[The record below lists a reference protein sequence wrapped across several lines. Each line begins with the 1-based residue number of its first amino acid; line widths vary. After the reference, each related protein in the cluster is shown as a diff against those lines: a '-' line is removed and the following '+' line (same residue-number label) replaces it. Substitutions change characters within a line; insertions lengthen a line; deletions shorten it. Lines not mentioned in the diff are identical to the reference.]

1 MENLNKRSKFSPDFD
16 RDDPF
21 NFENKDSEPTGR
33 PIIGSDSSDEDVISD
48 LEDSDEGF
56 GFINEGNLS
65 KRINAL
71 CHHYLISMQPYLT
84 PVVSFAPSMAQW
96 PLIAI

>member
-1 MENLNKRSKFSPDFD
+1 MLYFKK
-16 RDDPF
+16 
-21 NFENKDSEPTGR
+21 TGR

-71 CHHYLISMQPYLT
+71 CHHYLISMQPYLRGGIS
-84 PVVSFAPSMAQW
+84 PADWYIF
-96 PLIAI
+96 

>member
-21 NFENKDSEPTGR
+21 NFENEDSEPTGR

-48 LEDSDEGF
+48 LEDSDEGL
-56 GFINEGNLS
+56 GFINKGNLL
-65 KRINAL
+65 KIIIAL
-71 CHHYLISMQPYLT
+71 YHRY
-84 PVVSFAPSMAQW
+84 V
-96 PLIAI
+96 

>member
-1 MENLNKRSKFSPDFD
+1 MIPLILKMKIANLLFFSDNLMLYF
-16 RDDPF
+16 
-21 NFENKDSEPTGR
+21 KKTGR

-71 CHHYLISMQPYLT
+71 CHHYLISMQPYLR
-84 PVVSFAPSMAQW
+84 VA
-96 PLIAI
+96 

>member
-1 MENLNKRSKFSPDFD
+1 MLYFKK
-16 RDDPF
+16 
-21 NFENKDSEPTGR
+21 TGR

-65 KRINAL
+65 KNNNCTLSSLFLINNIVLNAV
-71 CHHYLISMQPYLT
+71 CDAYCWPHY
-84 PVVSFAPSMAQW
+84 
-96 PLIAI
+96 